1 MIGIWGNFPGLSITW
16 REIREILMA
25 NLFET
30 LVYEKVR
37 SICSHASWLYQSS
50 RERLWKSRLHI
61 FVTPLNL
68 HNHFHVFFTDLQEV
82 NQRLIIHLDSL
93 YSIHTGFIIV
103 QNVGNRSNLPSG
115 TNSKVGNKIVR
126 LPKSVCR
133 VMRSHLRLRYR
144 NTVLKLFLSV
154 FECVRQYSPS
164 LPQGTSSSKI
174 CIDVVQ
180 YKMIWDDEW
189 KVTPP

>member
-1 MIGIWGNFPGLSITW
+1 MIGIWGKFPGLSITW

-30 LVYEKVR
+30 LLCEKVR

-50 RERLWKSRLHI
+50 RESLWKIRLHI
-61 FVTPLNL
+61 FVPPLNL

-126 LPKSVCR
+126 LPKSVCS
-133 VMRSHLRLRYR
+133 VMRSHLRTR
-144 NTVLKLFLSV
+144 LKRSLFLNCFYLYLNVLDSI
-154 FECVRQYSPS
+154 SPIS
-164 LPQGTSSSKI
+164 PTRNF
-174 CIDVVQ
+174 
-180 YKMIWDDEW
+180 
-189 KVTPP
+189 